1 MSDLTNWLQPN
12 LVNPT
17 IKYFSDPQAQ
27 TEVTNKA
34 QKSGY
39 LYVVITAND
48 NDPNYQGATN
58 PIKISLKQYKLSDI
72 QQLTGLNLIADS
84 SKKFWEI
91 EDEINNK
98 ADEFKNKIK
107 INGLYS
113 VIAFYDS
120 PTSNNNLRLE
130 NQRKG
135 NFWIVINA
143 SSLEPNWYGETSKIK
158 ITLK

>member
-1 MSDLTNWLQPN
+1 M
-12 LVNPT
+12 
-17 IKYFSDPQAQ
+17 
-27 TEVTNKA
+27 
-34 QKSGY
+34 
-39 LYVVITAND
+39 YVVITAND